1 MADNK
6 EEMENNI
13 IDDNIIEID
22 NSESITVHNV
32 NSESVEE
39 TQKEEP
45 ISVIEGR
52 IEAILFSMGEAVD
65 REQIA
70 QALSIDTDTVVKI
83 IHNMMDKYDSA
94 DRGIRIVELENAF
107 QMCTKADY
115 YDTLVKVIN
124 VPKKHVLTDV
134 LLETLSIIAYKQPIT
149 RQEIEAIRGVSC
161 AHTVNKLIEYNL
173 VQEVGRLEAVGRPI
187 LFGTTDEFLRSFGVQ
202 STDELPTITPD
213 KIEDFKKQAMEEAQ
227 LTFAPVKD

>member
-1 MADNK
+1 
-6 EEMENNI
+6 MEQDIN
-13 IDDNIIEID
+13 
-22 NSESITVHNV
+22 
-32 NSESVEE
+32 
-39 TQKEEP
+39 
-45 ISVIEGR
+45 VIEGK
-52 IEAILFSMGEAVD
+52 IEAVLFSMGEAVD

-70 QALSIDTDTVVKI
+70 QALELDVDTVVKI
-83 IHNMMDKYDSA
+83 IHNMMDKYDA
-94 DRGIRIVELENAF
+94 TDRGVRIVELENAF

-115 YDTLVKVIN
+115 YDTLVKILN

-161 AHTVNKLIEYNL
+161 AHAVNKLVEYNL
-173 VQEVGRLEAVGRPI
+173 VKEVGRLEVIGRPI

-213 KIEDFKKQAMEEAQ
+213 KIEDFKQQALEEAQ
-227 LTFAPVKD
+227 LSFDPVKD